1 VRTSLTPTFYSGVII
16 LRLLLI
22 RHGST
27 LDNEQ
32 QRYTGQ
38 ADVPLSPLGESQV
51 AILGQ
56 RLAHEPIDIIVTSD
70 LQRARATG
78 AAIAHYHQVPL
89 YEDPAIR
96 EISLGA
102 WEGLAFAELR
112 ERNPEAYYGWQNKPL
127 NVRPPGGETIIQLR
141 DRVVRALE
149 FWYSHHV
156 EDTVVW
162 ATHGGVIRVL
172 LCHLLNIDL
181 NSWGQFKRENA
192 SITKVRLGQ
201 NARGSISLIEGPFT

>member
-1 VRTSLTPTFYSGVII
+1 M
-16 LRLLLI
+16 RLLLI

-32 QRYTGQ
+32 QRYSGQ
-38 ADVPLSPLGESQV
+38 SDVPLSLLGESQV
-51 AILGQ
+51 ALLGQ
-56 RLAHEPIDIIVTSD
+56 QLAHEPIDTIVTSD
-70 LQRARATG
+70 LQRARSTG
-78 AAIAHYHQVPL
+78 AAIAHYHPVPV

-112 ERNPEAYYGWQNKPL
+112 EGDPEAYYGWQNKPL
-127 NVRPPGGETIIQLR
+127 SVRPPGGETILQLR
-141 DRVVRALE
+141 DRVVCALE
-149 FWYSHHV
+149 FWYTGHA

-172 LCHLLNIDL
+172 LCHLLNTDL

-192 SITKVRLGQ
+192 SITEVRLCQ
-201 NARGSISLIEGPFT
+201 NAERAIGLIEGPHTTVLNM

>member
-1 VRTSLTPTFYSGVII
+1 MRASLTPTFQFGGDII

-56 RLAHEPIDIIVTSD
+56 LLAHEPIDIIVTSD

-78 AAIAHYHQVPL
+78 AAIAHYHQVPM
-89 YEDPAIR
+89 YEDAAIR

-102 WEGLAFAELR
+102 WEGLTFAELR
-112 ERNPEAYYGWQNKPL
+112 EREPEAYAGWQNEPL

-149 FWYSHHV
+149 FWYSHHMD
-156 EDTVVW
+156 DTVVW

-172 LCHLLNIDL
+172 LCQLLNKDL
-181 NSWGQFKRENA
+181 DLWFFRTFRAHHS
-192 SITKVRLGQ
+192 
-201 NARGSISLIEGPFT
+201 PH

>member
-1 VRTSLTPTFYSGVII
+1 M
-16 LRLLLI
+16 RLLLI

-32 QRYTGQ
+32 QRYSGQ
-38 ADVPLSPLGESQV
+38 ADVPLSLLGESQV
-51 AILGQ
+51 ALLGQ
-56 RLAHEPIDIIVTSD
+56 QLAHEPIDIIVTSD

-78 AAIAHYHQVPL
+78 AAIAHYHQAAV

-102 WEGLAFAELR
+102 WEGLTFAELR
-112 ERNPEAYYGWQNKPL
+112 ERNPEAYYGWQNNPL
-127 NVRPPGGETIIQLR
+127 SVRPPGGETIIQLR

-149 FWYSHHV
+149 FWYTGHA

-172 LCHLLNIDL
+172 LCHLLNTDL

-192 SITKVRLGQ
+192 SITEVRL
-201 NARGSISLIEGPFT
+201 ASERWRFDRPD

>member
-1 VRTSLTPTFYSGVII
+1 

-38 ADVPLSPLGESQV
+38 ADVPLSPLGENQV
-51 AILGQ
+51 ALLGQ
-56 RLAHEPIDIIVTSD
+56 QLAHEPIDIIVTSD

-78 AAIAHYHQVPL
+78 AAIAHYHQVPV
-89 YEDPAIR
+89 YEDAAIR
-96 EISLGA
+96 ESSLGA
-102 WEGLAFAELR
+102 WEGLTFAELQ
-112 ERNPEAYYGWQNKPL
+112 ERDPETYTGWQNEPL

-149 FWYSHHV
+149 FWYTGHA

-172 LCHLLNIDL
+172 LCHLLNADL

-192 SITKVRLGQ
+192 SITEVRLGQ
-201 NARGSISLIEGPFT
+201 NAGGSIDLIESPRTTLLNM

>member
-1 VRTSLTPTFYSGVII
+1 

-51 AILGQ
+51 AILGR
-56 RLAHEPIDIIVTSD
+56 RLANEALDIIVTSD

-78 AAIAHYHQVPL
+78 AAVARYHQIPV
-89 YEDPAIR
+89 YEDAAIR

-102 WEGLAFAELR
+102 WEGVTFAELL
-112 ERNPEAYYGWQNKPL
+112 ERDTEAYIGWQNEPL

-149 FWYSHHV
+149 FWYTNYA

-162 ATHGGVIRVL
+162 VTHGGVIRVL
-172 LCHLLNIDL
+172 LCHLLNVDL
-181 NSWGQFKRENA
+181 NSWGQYKRENA
-192 SITKVRLGQ
+192 PITEVRLDQTAG
-201 NARGSISLIEGPFT
+201 GLIYLVEGPRTTLLNM

>member
-1 VRTSLTPTFYSGVII
+1 M
-16 LRLLLI
+16 RLLLI

-32 QRYTGQ
+32 QRYSGQ
-38 ADVPLSPLGESQV
+38 ADVPLSPLGESQI
-51 AILGQ
+51 ALLGQ
-56 RLAHEPIDIIVTSD
+56 QLAHEPIDIIITSD
-70 LQRARATG
+70 LQRSRATG
-78 AAIAHYHQVPL
+78 AAIAHYHQVPV

-102 WEGLAFAELR
+102 WEGLSFDELR
-112 ERNPEAYYGWQNKPL
+112 ASNPEAYYGWQNTPL
-127 NVRPPGGETIIQLR
+127 DVMPPGGETIVQLR

-149 FWYSHHV
+149 FWYTGHA
-156 EDTVVW
+156 EDLVVW

-172 LCHLLNIDL
+172 LCHLLNVDL

-192 SITKVRLGQ
+192 SITFIRLGQ
-201 NARGSISLIEGPFT
+201 NAGGTIDLIEGPRTPLLNM

>member
-1 VRTSLTPTFYSGVII
+1 M
-16 LRLLLI
+16 RLLLI

-32 QRYTGQ
+32 QRYSGQ
-38 ADVPLSPLGESQV
+38 ADVLLSPLGEGQV
-51 AILGQ
+51 ALLGQ
-56 RLAHEPIDIIVTSD
+56 QLSHEAIDLIVTSD

-78 AAIAHYHQVPL
+78 AAIGHYHQAPV

-102 WEGLAFAELR
+102 WEGLAFTELR
-112 ERNPEAYYGWQNKPL
+112 ECDPEAYYGWQNKPL
-127 NVRPPGGETIIQLR
+127 DVRPPGGETIIQLR
-141 DRVVRALE
+141 DRVVRALQ
-149 FWYSHHV
+149 FWYSGHA

-162 ATHGGVIRVL
+162 ASHGGVIRVL
-172 LCHLLNIDL
+172 LCHLLNTDL

-192 SITKVRLGQ
+192 SITEVRLNQ
-201 NARGSISLIEGPFT
+201 NTGGSIDLIEGPRTILLNM

>member
-1 VRTSLTPTFYSGVII
+1 M
-16 LRLLLI
+16 RLLLI

-32 QRYTGQ
+32 QRYSGQ

-51 AILGQ
+51 TLLGQ
-56 RLAHEPIDIIVTSD
+56 QLAHEPIDSIITSD

-78 AAIAHYHQVPL
+78 AAIAHYHQAVV

-102 WEGLAFAELR
+102 WEGLTFAELR
-112 ERNPEAYYGWQNKPL
+112 ERDPEAYYGWQNNPL
-127 NVRPPGGETIIQLR
+127 SVRPPGGESIIQLR

-149 FWYSHHV
+149 FWYTGHA

-172 LCHLLNIDL
+172 LCHLLNTDL
-181 NSWGQFKRENA
+181 NSWGQYKRENA
-192 SITKVRLGQ
+192 SITEVRLGQ
-201 NARGSISLIEGPFT
+201 NATGSIGLIEDPRKIPLNM

>member
-1 VRTSLTPTFYSGVII
+1 

-38 ADVPLSPLGESQV
+38 IDVPLSPLGESQV
-51 AILGQ
+51 ALLGQ
-56 RLAHEPIDIIVTSD
+56 LLAHEPIDIIVTSD

-78 AAIAHYHQVPL
+78 AAIEHYHQVPV
-89 YEDPAIR
+89 YEDAAIR
-96 EISLGA
+96 ESSLGA
-102 WEGLAFAELR
+102 WEGLTFVELR
-112 ERNPEAYYGWQNKPL
+112 ERDSETYYAWQNKPL

-141 DRVVRALE
+141 DRVVRALD
-149 FWYSHHV
+149 FWFAGHAG
-156 EDTVVW
+156 DTVVW

-172 LCHLLNIDL
+172 LCHLLNTDL
-181 NSWGQFKRENA
+181 NSWGQYKRENA
-192 SITKVRLGQ
+192 SITEVRLGQ
-201 NARGSISLIEGPFT
+201 NAGGTIGLIEGPRTTLLNM